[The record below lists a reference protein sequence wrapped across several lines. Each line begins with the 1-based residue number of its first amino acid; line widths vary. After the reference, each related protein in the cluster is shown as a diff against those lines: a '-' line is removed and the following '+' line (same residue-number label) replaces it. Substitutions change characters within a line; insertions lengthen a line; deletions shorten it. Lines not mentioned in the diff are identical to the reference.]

1 MKFLKYMLLIITVV
15 IAVSCA
21 DTNAIYSE
29 ILVDDSVDAPPVSS
43 QFKKRVLIEDY
54 TGTWCGNCTRVSYG
68 IKKVMEQSDKA
79 VAVAIHNGNDPFHFA
94 NIQPLKNLVSPNN
107 DLQLPIARLN
117 RTIVWTEPDT
127 NVAQVKNLT
136 SNNCGLGL
144 AMNSTVGEGT
154 ITLDVSV
161 KFSQNYSNLRLVV
174 YLLENKLI
182 YKQEDYTTLYGLV
195 FPQHVLQGF
204 EHNHVLRTA
213 LTDLL
218 GNQLTGTTFDKT
230 VTSNFTLPIP
240 TNISNPEN
248 MSFVAFVVDE
258 NNNVINVR
266 ESKPNETVELEE
278 NP

>member
-1 MKFLKYMLLIITVV
+1 MKFIKYMLLIITVV
-15 IAVSCA
+15 IEVSCA

-29 ILVDDSVDAPPVSS
+29 IPFDDSVDAPPVSS

-68 IKKVMEQSDKA
+68 IKKVMEQSDKV
-79 VAVAIHNGNDPFHFA
+79 VAVAIHNGNDPFHFED
-94 NIQPLKNLVSPNN
+94 IQPLKNLVSPNN

-127 NVAQVKNLT
+127 NFTQVKNLT

-144 AMNSTVGEGT
+144 AMNSTVEGGT
-154 ITLDVSV
+154 INLDVSV

-195 FPQHVLQGF
+195 YPQHVIQGF

-240 TNISNPEN
+240 TNISNSEN
-248 MSFVAFVVDE
+248 ISFVAFVVDA
-258 NNNVINVR
+258 NNTVINVR
-266 ESKPNETVELEE
+266 ASEPNETLDFEE